1 VPIAFGGEP
10 LSHENLQRRAELA
23 RVGIAF
29 VALASDGHKL
39 VAPPHVSTRGI
50 PNVDGDEAALRSL
63 ALEAARAAE
72 QFREGRGIEL
82 PEHVRRTVRRKLE
95 DLSGTRPIVEVSVL
109 RAD

>member
-1 VPIAFGGEP
+1 LGV
-10 LSHENLQRRAELA
+10 
-23 RVGIAF
+23 AF
-29 VALASDGHKL
+29 VALAGDGQRL
-39 VAPPHVSTRGI
+39 IAPPHVSTRGI

-82 PEHVRRTVRRKLE
+82 TEHVRRTVRRKLE
-95 DLSGTRPIVEVSVL
+95 ELSGTRPIVEVSLL